1 MTWVDLILNIAG
13 LLLWL
18 NWRAGK
24 ADPLSKRTPAT
35 LIGTLRSAA
44 PQKMRRWDVPLVLA
58 ALILL
63 RAVFYWLIGPALR
76 WSGALNL
83 GIISLS
89 FRSDKFGRILL
100 FSALSF
106 ALALGIFYSCII
118 LFSLLKGPKPVH
130 DFVRMQLGRIDGWTP
145 AVKWLLPLVV
155 TAVCW
160 WLASWLLAWLQI
172 IPQPSPAR
180 RIEESL
186 IIATQGYL
194 LWQFPIAAILVL
206 YLLNS
211 YIYFGRHPIWS
222 YVDGT
227 AQTLLKPLKIIPF
240 LRIGKVDFKP
250 VVGIALVF
258 LIAQLAEWGVVVLYK
273 RLST

>member
-1 MTWVDLILNIAG
+1 MNWVDLILNIAG

-24 ADPLSKRTPAT
+24 ADPLGKRTPAT

-58 ALILL
+58 SLIFL

-76 WSGALNL
+76 WAGTLNL

-89 FRSDKFGRILL
+89 FRSDKFSRILL

-106 ALALGIFYSCII
+106 ALALGIFYSCIT

-130 DFVRMQLGRIDGWTP
+130 DFVRMQLGRIDGWAP
-145 AVKWLLPLVV
+145 ALKWFLPLIV

-160 WLASWLLAWLQI
+160 WLVSWLLAWLQI

-180 RIEESL
+180 RIEEAL
-186 IIATQGYL
+186 IIAMQGYL
-194 LWQFPIAAILVL
+194 LWQYPIAAILVL

-211 YIYFGRHPIWS
+211 YIYFGRHPVWN
-222 YVDGT
+222 YVGGT
-227 AQTLLKPLKIIPF
+227 AQTLLRPLKIIPF

-273 RLST
+273 RLSG